1 MYCNKCGKQLADGS
15 IFCNY
20 CGVKIEIQTG
30 KSVVSKTQDDI
41 IISACKDCIMKH
53 LKAPATVQ
61 FPVVE
66 IQDRDDYGRI
76 YLYAEIDAQNSFG
89 AMLRNKLRVV
99 LQSVNDDGSY
109 EALNEAVYKVS
120 FINTEDVVKRVNRW
134 NKAK

>member
-1 MYCNKCGKQLADGS
+1 MYCNKCGKQLADDS

-20 CGVKIEIQTG
+20 CGVKIEIQNED
-30 KSVVSKTQDDI
+30 VVPKTQDDI

-61 FPVVE
+61 FPIVE
-66 IQDRDDYGRI
+66 IQDRDAYGRI
-76 YLYAEIDAQNSFG
+76 YLYAEIDAQNAFG
-89 AMLRNKLRVV
+89 ATLRNKLRIV
-99 LQSVNDDGSY
+99 LQSVNEDGSY

-120 FINTEDVVKRVNRW
+120 FINTEDVVKRVNKW

>member
-1 MYCNKCGKQLADGS
+1 MYCNKCGKQLADDS

-20 CGVKIEIQTG
+20 CGVKIEIQTE
-30 KSVVSKTQDDI
+30 SIVTKTQDDI
-41 IISACKDCIMKH
+41 SISACKDCIIKH

-89 AMLRNKLRVV
+89 AMVRNKLRVV

>member
-1 MYCNKCGKQLADGS
+1 MYCNKCGKQLVDDS

-20 CGVKIEIQTG
+20 CGVKIEIQNEDVT
-30 KSVVSKTQDDI
+30 SKTQDDI
-41 IISACKDCIMKH
+41 IISACKDCITKH

-99 LQSVNDDGSY
+99 LQSVNEDGSY

>member
-1 MYCNKCGKQLADGS
+1 MYCNKCGKQIPDDS
-15 IFCNY
+15 VFCNY
-20 CGVKIEIQTG
+20 CGVKVEIQSEDVTP
-30 KSVVSKTQDDI
+30 KTQDDA

-53 LKAPATVQ
+53 LKAPSTVQ
-61 FPVVE
+61 FPIIE

-76 YLYAEIDAQNSFG
+76 YLYAEIDAQNAFG

-99 LQSVNDDGSY
+99 LQSVNDDGTY

-120 FINTEDVVKRVNRW
+120 FINTEDVVKRVNHW

>member
-1 MYCNKCGKQLADGS
+1 MYCNKCGKQISDDS

-20 CGVKIEIQTG
+20 CGEKVKIQSEDVTR
-30 KSVVSKTQDDI
+30 KTQDDT
-41 IISACKDCIMKH
+41 IISACKDCIIKH
-53 LKAPATVQ
+53 LKAPSTVQ
-61 FPVVE
+61 FLVVE

-76 YLYAEIDAQNSFG
+76 YLYAEIDAQNAFG

-99 LQSVNDDGSY
+99 LQSVNKDGTY

-120 FINTEDVVKRVNRW
+120 FINTEDVIKRVNRW